1 MTVVLLCVLFVC
13 YCVYVYVHAALDISL
28 TQFLNRIDQVITP
41 SHFWAGMIKAPVF
54 ALIIGLIGCM
64 QGMQVRSSAE
74 DVGKHTTKAVV
85 QSIFSIIVMDAIFS
99 ILFTKVG
106 I

>member
-1 MTVVLLCVLFVC
+1 
-13 YCVYVYVHAALDISL
+13 
-28 TQFLNRIDQVITP
+28 
-41 SHFWAGMIKAPVF
+41 
-54 ALIIGLIGCM
+54 M